1 MSICH
6 LCNGF
11 NEIKL
16 KCQCGSEMVDCGRVM
31 DYYDD
36 YSAYME
42 IDQLKLEDGYPN
54 TFSDEKCPHL
64 FTCSNC
70 ALDNVIFINE

>member
-1 MSICH
+1 MAICP

-11 NEIKL
+11 EQIIKQ
-16 KCQCGSEMVDCGRVM
+16 CQCGGSMMDTGRVM

-42 IDQLKLEDGYPN
+42 IDQLKLEDGYRN
-54 TFSDEKCPHL
+54 SYSQHQCPHL
-64 FTCSNC
+64 FTCEKC
-70 ALDNVIFINE
+70 LQDEIIFIKE